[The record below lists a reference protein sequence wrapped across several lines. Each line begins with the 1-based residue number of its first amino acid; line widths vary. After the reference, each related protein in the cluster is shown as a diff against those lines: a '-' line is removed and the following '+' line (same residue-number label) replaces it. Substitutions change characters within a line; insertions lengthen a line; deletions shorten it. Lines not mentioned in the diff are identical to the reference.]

1 MSHLSIALFPVAL
14 FLLVASL
21 TPGPNN
27 LLLMRSG
34 ATFGVRRSAGHLA
47 GIQLGCIG
55 LLLLSW
61 LGVGAVLLA
70 VPGVFAVLRWACF
83 AYLMWLAVVIFMEGQ
98 AKADAA
104 RSPSAAPLAAPAA
117 SRPMRWHEACVFQLI
132 NPKAWM
138 MSITL
143 ASAFYGNNSP
153 DAADITVAALSW
165 VAVGTPSMFVWVV
178 WGASIDR
185 VLKRPL
191 ERRVYAWVMSLAVAA
206 TAVWMLR

>member
-1 MSHLSIALFPVAL
+1 MTSFPSFPVR
-14 FLLVASL
+14 LLPICA
-21 TPGPNN
+21 
-27 LLLMRSG
+27 LLL
-34 ATFGVRRSAGHLA
+34 GVLA
-47 GIQLGCIG
+47 APAQAEKADRLKKMEVESDQPGKVDLAIG